1 MIPDQPFYSWAASS
15 TRRKESINMIP
26 QVFHTEN
33 WHNTHWE
40 SRNIKTTCSSR
51 ETHLESGSKPN
62 LWSLIDFPS
71 LNTLDSQ
78 AETWIMQRSE
88 QIVMSHNV
96 TGGPNDVNTVD
107 LQLHLHA
114 FCNKSLF
121 SVSLSVPLLY
131 MFGKIHAATTSEG
144 QQRETFITAFKIM
157 FFTSMLMT
165 T

>member
-1 MIPDQPFYSWAASS
+1 
-15 TRRKESINMIP
+15 
-26 QVFHTEN
+26 
-33 WHNTHWE
+33 
-40 SRNIKTTCSSR
+40 
-51 ETHLESGSKPN
+51 
-62 LWSLIDFPS
+62 
-71 LNTLDSQ
+71 
-78 AETWIMQRSE
+78 MQRSE